1 MLPFGSSGGSWS
13 SPANETETRDLGV
26 SGVCAYV
33 LRLQKS
39 QNQSRD
45 RVFRVCHVTTQFRE
59 SFAKFPET
67 RVPGGATPYSVK
79 IQTSWKFHSVLR
91 VNFNG
96 AAPYSVKILEVTQN
110 LKKPLRAPG
119 SPGIGPEFPGSSGKS
134 TPGTTP
140 CSSVLKGE
148 EHCNHLTSCS

>member
-26 SGVCAYV
+26 SGVCTYV

-140 CSSVLKGE
+140 CSS
-148 EHCNHLTSCS
+148 LTCCRAIVST

>member
-13 SPANETETRDLGV
+13 SPANETETRDLG
-26 SGVCAYV
+26 GLRVCAYV
-33 LRLQKS
+33 LRLQKC

-79 IQTSWKFHSVLR
+79 ISTFWKFHSVLR
-91 VNFNG
+91 ISFTG
-96 AAPYSVKILEVTQN
+96 AAPYSVKFLEVSKI
-110 LKKPLRAPG
+110 LKNPLRAPG
-119 SPGIGPEFPGSSGKS
+119 SPGIGPGLLGSSGKV

-140 CSSVLKGE
+140 CSSLWC
-148 EHCNHLTSCS
+148 CNSP